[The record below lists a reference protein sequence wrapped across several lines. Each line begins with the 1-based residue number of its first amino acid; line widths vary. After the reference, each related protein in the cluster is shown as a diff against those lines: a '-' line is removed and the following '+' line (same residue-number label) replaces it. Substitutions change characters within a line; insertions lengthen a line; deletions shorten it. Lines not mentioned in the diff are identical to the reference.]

1 MMTIRQQISASLA
14 KAPATISALKEAGQ
28 DTSFFEVCFA
38 IMQDRFAKAPAKVLD
53 STSKHV
59 WRNYLDSTK

>member
-28 DTSFFEVCFA
+28 DTSLFEVCTA
-38 IMQDRFAKAPAKVLD
+38 ILRDRFENAPAYALD
-53 STSKHV
+53 TTNKHV